1 MGPTKII
8 RKYLDSINVVAF
20 MIEMMVMNEH
30 RLTEQTKPMMMMVI
44 MIMTRMSTDI
54 RRGAA

>member
-1 MGPTKII
+1 
-8 RKYLDSINVVAF
+8 

-30 RLTEQTKPMMMMVI
+30 RLTEQTNPMMMMVI